1 MKTLYRTIKSNNYRL
16 RWIFMVPLLFF
27 SCQGEKEKTGQAYLE
42 YEVSMESP
50 AGGLLNVIL
59 ECSIPGSDTVIFRMP
74 EWMPGYYQIMDY
86 SDKLSNIKAAG
97 SNGSSVE
104 IVQKDDHSWMVI
116 QGHNKTFKLSY
127 NVLSDRR
134 FVACNYLDTA
144 HAYIIP
150 AATFM
155 YPDGYI
161 HSPVSIRVKPFSK
174 WDGIAT
180 GLDRVEGKDNEFN
193 APDFDILYDCPILA
207 GDLDEL
213 EPFTVNGITHRFIT
227 WNAGEFDGA
236 ALMSDLKKI
245 VEASVILMGEL
256 PYRDY
261 TFIGI
266 GPGQG
271 GIEHLNNTTISF
283 TGRGLDKPEGMKRIL
298 LFIAHEYFH
307 NYNVKRIRPYELGPF
322 DYEGGNRTN
331 LLWFS
336 EGATVYYEYLLVR
349 RAGLMSD
356 EDLLASIEGNIN
368 AYENDPGSKYQSL
381 TQASYNTWSDGPFGN
396 SAGGPDRAISYY
408 DKGPIVSM
416 ILDFTIRN
424 ATGNSKSLDDVM
436 RLLYN
441 SYYKEL
447 CRGFTDAEFQR
458 ACETVAGISL
468 APEFEYVNTTGEIDY
483 AKYLSYAGLGISES
497 TDRQKGRKHFTIVR
511 SETASP
517 EQSAIF
523 RSWTG
528 N

>member
-1 MKTLYRTIKSNNYRL
+1 MKTRRHTSGGNCYTLARVLIL
-16 RWIFMVPLLFF
+16 PLIFI
-27 SCQGEKEKTGQAYLE
+27 SCQRVNNSSALPYLD
-42 YEVSMESP
+42 YEVSMEAP
-50 AGGLLNVIL
+50 AKGSLHVVLG
-59 ECSIPGSDTVIFRMP
+59 CSIPGSDTVFFKMP

-86 SDKLSNIKAAG
+86 SDNVT
-97 SNGSSVE
+97 NFNVTGSSGRALEAVLM
-104 IVQKDDHSWMVI
+104 DDHTWMVV
-116 QGHNKTFKLSY
+116 QGRSRKITISY
-127 NVLSDRR
+127 DVLTGRR
-134 FVACNYLDTA
+134 FVACNYIDTA

-161 HSPVSIRVKPFSK
+161 NTSVRVRVKPYSE
-174 WDGIAT
+174 WDDIVT
-180 GLDRVEGKDNEFN
+180 GLEPVEGKKYEFT
-193 APDFDILYDCPILA
+193 APDFDILYDCPILT

-213 EPFTVNGITHRFIT
+213 TPFTVNGISHRFVT
-227 WNAGEFDGA
+227 WKAGEFDGEL
-236 ALMSDLKKI
+236 LMSNLKRI
-245 VEASVILMGEL
+245 IEASSRLMGEI
-256 PYRDY
+256 PYDEY

-298 LFIAHEYFH
+298 MFIAHEYFH

-322 DYEGGNRTN
+322 DYDRGSRTN

-356 EDLLASIEGNIN
+356 GDLLAAIEGNIN
-368 AYENDPGSKYQSL
+368 ACENDPGLRYQSL

-408 DKGPIVSM
+408 DKGPVVSM
-416 ILDFTIRN
+416 ILDFAIRN
-424 ATGNSKSLDDVM
+424 ATGNARSLDDVM

-441 SYYKEL
+441 RYYKGFR
-447 CRGFTDAEFQR
+447 RGFTDAEFQK
-458 ACETVAGISL
+458 ACETIAGVSL
-468 APEFEYVNTTGEIDY
+468 APEFEYASTTGDIDY
-483 AKYLSYAGLGISES
+483 ARYLSYAGLTISQ
-497 TDRQKGRKHFTIVR
+497 TADLYTGRKQLIISK
-511 SETASP
+511 SELMNP

-523 RSWTG
+523 SSWTG